1 MTGKRNPMAQHF
13 LTLTSVSC
21 KCSYK
26 LNINILKQIK
36 DTMLFSRFLTC
47 FWRLKYLGKNYT
59 LLTIEKSQ
67 RRIPT
72 IQHIFSPRRRAQWRR
87 PEWSPLEPESWA
99 EVLPSQI
106 WRWYKMAWWHA
117 DLSHLFFPIIMCG
130 CLEEAT
136 VGRREVLPRVKVFL
150 PSYGKAFC
158 SGCRFWN

>member
-13 LTLTSVSC
+13 LTLTSVSY

-26 LNINILKQIK
+26 LDINILKQIK

-72 IQHIFSPRRRAQWRR
+72 NSLSFLKISSLQ
-87 PEWSPLEPESWA
+87 EKA
-99 EVLPSQI
+99 EKSD
-106 WRWYKMAWWHA
+106 Y
-117 DLSHLFFPIIMCG
+117 
-130 CLEEAT
+130 
-136 VGRREVLPRVKVFL
+136 
-150 PSYGKAFC
+150 
-158 SGCRFWN
+158 